1 MTLVGTVV
9 RAAPKATAEKKRKKK
24 KRVAEGEV
32 LKVVNQLIQM
42 IESRYY

>member
-9 RAAPKATAEKKRKKK
+9 KAAPKATAKKK
-24 KRVAEGEV
+24 KRMVAEGEQ